1 MCPPRK
7 LVLDSKSQ
15 NLFECGAALLAL
27 LAFPSSTDAE
37 RAEIAASLCSAHLR
51 AKFKE
56 AGNPEELVK
65 AKYAFRDEATIRKDL
80 KKLDRLVRDRMV
92 AAHVAIAFLQ
102 NAIGHRPN
110 LPREV
115 KRLSLNQLSEF
126 AMRQAKQSI
135 PENFETRI
143 WRATLPVIHLAAA
156 VAVTISDRERMGEER
171 TSYGDMI
178 TNVEF
183 LFDVLKYTKEHE
195 IIIKTNKLPIRTEK
209 LVSIQLVQ

>member
-1 MCPPRK
+1 MSSPRT
-7 LVLDSKSQ
+7 LVLDARNQ
-15 NLFECGAALLAL
+15 ALFECGAALLAL
-27 LAFPSSTDAE
+27 LAFPSVNDAE
-37 RAEIAASLCSAHLR
+37 RMEIAASLCSTHLR

-65 AKYAFRDEATIRKDL
+65 AKYAFRDEGTIRKDL

-92 AAHVAIAFLQ
+92 AAHVAIALLQ

-110 LPREV
+110 LPRDV

-135 PENFETRI
+135 PENFKSRT
-143 WRATLPVIHLAAA
+143 WRPSLPVIHLAAA

-171 TSYGDMI
+171 TSYGNII
-178 TNVEF
+178 TDIEF
-183 LFDVLKYTKEHE
+183 LFDVLRYTKEYE
-195 IIIKTNKLPIRTEK
+195 IIIKNNKIPINTEK

>member
-1 MCPPRK
+1 MSPPRK
-7 LVLDSKSQ
+7 LVLDKNQ
-15 NLFECGAALLAL
+15 TFFECGAALLAL

-37 RAEIAASLCSAHLR
+37 RAEIATSLCSAHLR

-65 AKYAFRDEATIRKDL
+65 AKYAFRDEGTIRKDL
-80 KKLDRLVRDRMV
+80 KKLPRLVRDRMV

-110 LPREV
+110 LPRDV

-143 WRATLPVIHLAAA
+143 WRPSRPVIHLATA
-156 VAVTISDRERMGEER
+156 VAVAINDRERTGEKK
-171 TSYGDMI
+171 TGYGNLIADDDF
-178 TNVEF
+178 VAK
-183 LFDVLKYTKEHE
+183 VLMYTKEHE
-195 IIIKTNKLPIRTEK
+195 IIIKNNKLPIRAEK
-209 LVSIQLVQ
+209 LVSIEWVK

>member
-156 VAVTISDRERMGEER
+156 VAVTISDRERMGGER

>member
-1 MCPPRK
+1 MSPPRK
-7 LVLDSKSQ
+7 LVLDSKNQS
-15 NLFECGAALLAL
+15 LFECGAAVLAL

-80 KKLDRLVRDRMV
+80 KKLDRLVRDRMA

-110 LPREV
+110 LPGDV
-115 KRLSLNQLSEF
+115 KRLSINQLSEF
-126 AMRQAKQSI
+126 AMRHANQSI

-143 WRATLPVIHLAAA
+143 WRPSRPVIHLAAA
-156 VAVTISDRERMGEER
+156 VAVAINDRESMGEKR
-171 TSYGDMI
+171 TGYGDLI
-178 TNVEF
+178 ANDDFVAK
-183 LFDVLKYTKEHE
+183 VLIYTKEFE
-195 IIIKTNKLPIRTEK
+195 LIIRTNKLPAIGDK

>member
-1 MCPPRK
+1 MSPPRK
-7 LVLDSKSQ
+7 LVLDSKNQS
-15 NLFECGAALLAL
+15 LFECGAALLAL

-37 RAEIAASLCSAHLR
+37 WAEIAASLCSAHLR
-51 AKFKE
+51 AKFNE

-65 AKYAFRDEATIRKDL
+65 AKYAFRDEQTIRKDL

-92 AAHVAIAFLQ
+92 AAHVAIALLQ

-110 LPREV
+110 LPRDM

-143 WRATLPVIHLAAA
+143 WRASLPVIHLAAA
-156 VAVTISDRERMGEER
+156 VAVAVNDRESLGAKR
-171 TSYGDMI
+171 TSYGNLIAD
-178 TNVEF
+178 VEF
-183 LFDVLKYTKEHE
+183 VAKVLKYTKENE
-195 IIIKTNKLPIRTEK
+195 IIIKTNKLPIKSEK
-209 LVSIQLVQ
+209 LVSIRLVP

>member
-1 MCPPRK
+1 MSPPRK
-7 LVLDSKSQ
+7 LVLDSKNHS
-15 NLFECGAALLAL
+15 LFECGAALLAL

-37 RAEIAASLCSAHLR
+37 RVEIAASLCSAHLR

-65 AKYAFRDEATIRKDL
+65 AKYAFRDDATIRKDL

-110 LPREV
+110 LPRDV

-171 TSYGDMI
+171 TSYGNMI
-178 TNVEF
+178 ADVEF
-183 LFDVLKYTKEHE
+183 LFDVLKYSKEHE
-195 IIIKTNKLPIRTEK
+195 IIIKNSKLPFDTGK
-209 LVSIQLVQ
+209 LVSIELVQ

>member
-1 MCPPRK
+1 MSPPRK
-7 LVLDSKSQ
+7 LVLDSKNQ
-15 NLFECGAALLAL
+15 GLFECGAALLAL
-27 LAFPSSTDAE
+27 LAFPSSTDGE

-65 AKYAFRDEATIRKDL
+65 AKYAFRDEGTIRKDL
-80 KKLDRLVRDRMV
+80 KKLDRLVRDRM
-92 AAHVAIAFLQ
+92 AAAQVAIAFLQ

-110 LPREV
+110 VPRDV
-115 KRLSLNQLSEF
+115 KRLSLNQLSVF

-143 WRATLPVIHLAAA
+143 WRASLPVIHLAAA

-171 TSYGDMI
+171 SSYGNII
-178 TNVEF
+178 TDVEF
-183 LFDVLKYTKEHE
+183 LFDVLRYTKEHE
-195 IIIKTNKLPIRTEK
+195 IIIKTSKLPIKTEK